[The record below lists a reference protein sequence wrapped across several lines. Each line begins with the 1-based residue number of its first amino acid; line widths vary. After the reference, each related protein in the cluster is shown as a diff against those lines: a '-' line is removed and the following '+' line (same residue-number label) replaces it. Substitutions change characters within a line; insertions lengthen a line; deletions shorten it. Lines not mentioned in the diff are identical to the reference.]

1 MPHISEEI
9 WSNLD
14 NSDLCINQKWPIEE
28 ISNIKTKIK
37 IAIQINGK
45 TRNVLEINNSD
56 KKEDIINT
64 VKKNNKINKYLLS
77 KTIVKEIYVPN
88 KIINFVIK

>member
-56 KKEDIINT
+56 KKEDIINM